1 MTPDT
6 RMLDIARQ
14 HFDLMRGRSLEVPEW
29 QVDGT
34 PVTVHFD
41 PMTLHQRHQL
51 QSRARGNEARGV
63 ALAVIMF
70 AKDATGA
77 RMFDDD
83 AETLAALET
92 QVDPAVLSRIASE
105 MMRSTPRADL
115 GN

>member
-1 MTPDT
+1 MRTDA

-14 HFDLMRGRSLEVPEW
+14 HFDLMRGRSIEVPEW
-29 QVDGT
+29 QVDGK

-51 QSRARGNEARGV
+51 QQRARGSEARGI
-63 ALAVIMF
+63 ALAVILF
-70 AKDATGA
+70 AKDAKGA
-77 RMFDDD
+77 RMFEDD

>member
-1 MTPDT
+1 MSTDP

-14 HFDLMRGRSLEVPEW
+14 HFDLMRGRSIEVPEW
-29 QVDGT
+29 QVGGK
-34 PVTVHFD
+34 PVTIYFD

-51 QSRARGNEARGV
+51 QQRARGNEARGI

-70 AKDATGA
+70 AKASNGA
-77 RMFDDD
+77 RMFEDD

-92 QVDPAVLSRIASE
+92 QVDPAILSRIATE
-105 MMRSTPRADL
+105 MTRTTPRADL